1 MYVSPQYL
9 LYYARWKSWL
19 YPICKVIRQPVI
31 PSWMLDSDKRFRDQ
45 RQRTLSH
52 TARHR
57 RVCTSSHCPKSLD
70 EAQAAQMGS
79 AEAPWAGGRSP
90 VIASSKHTGCFYPG
104 RRHCRT
110 PKSAHS
116 KLSAEKW
123 SRLCLLG
130 QLAGRVGHSHA
141 GLPPNT
147 TQGYFAIKIT
157 HTLNFWPRNTTS
169 RNLSYT
175 FTCTGTKWWP

>member
-1 MYVSPQYL
+1 MSLLLPHECWTQTRDSGIRDKGLCHAQHNTCVS
-9 LYYARWKSWL
+9 ARVL
-19 YPICKVIRQPVI
+19 TA
-31 PSWMLDSDKRFRDQ
+31 PSLWMK
-45 RQRTLSH
+45 
-52 TARHR
+52 HR
-57 RVCTSSHCPKSLD
+57 RPRWVLPRLLELEEDHPC
-70 EAQAAQMGS
+70 
-79 AEAPWAGGRSP
+79 
-90 VIASSKHTGCFYPG
+90 IASSKHAGCFYPG

-123 SRLCLLG
+123 SGLCLLG

-147 TQGYFAIKIT
+147 TQGYFAIKIA

-175 FTCTGTKWWP
+175 FTCTGTK